1 MSSLLYIAPNSG
13 HITQLLQPWG
23 KPSSP
28 VAVFALP
35 SGEEIAF
42 IARHGVGHSI
52 TPSTVPSRANIA
64 AFKSLGIKAIVAFSA
79 VGSLREEIAPG
90 DIVLPDQ
97 LIDRTKVRC
106 WVYFP
111 RSEYVQHI

>member
-1 MSSLLYIAPNSG
+1 MDHNLHARMHKLTSMIG
-13 HITQLLQPWG
+13 QPWG

-28 VAVFALP
+28 IAIFQLP

-42 IARHGVGHSI
+42 IARHGIGHHI

-64 AFKSLGIKAIVAFSA
+64 AFKSIGVKAIVAFSA

-90 DIVLPDQ
+90 DIVIPDQ
-97 LIDRTKVRC
+97 LIDRTKAGKTSAWAPAER
-106 WVYFP
+106 
-111 RSEYVQHI
+111 

>member
-1 MSSLLYIAPNSG
+1 MVPCSRASHP
-13 HITQLLQPWG
+13 LQPWG

-28 VAVFALP
+28 IAVFNLP
-35 SGEEIAF
+35 SGEAIAF
-42 IARHGVGHSI
+42 IARHGRNHHI

-64 AFKSLGIKAIVAFSA
+64 AFKSIGVKAIVAFSA

-97 LIDRTKVRC
+97 LIDRTKVRGDC
-106 WVYFP
+106 L
-111 RSEYVQHI
+111 